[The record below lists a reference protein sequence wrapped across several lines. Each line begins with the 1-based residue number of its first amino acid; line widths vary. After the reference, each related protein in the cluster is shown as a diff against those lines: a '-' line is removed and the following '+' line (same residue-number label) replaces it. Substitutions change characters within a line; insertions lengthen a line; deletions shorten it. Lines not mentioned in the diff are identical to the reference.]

1 MASRVYIIP
10 LWLRL
15 WHWTN
20 AALMILLMASGFSL
34 HFSDPDLPLIRFDI
48 ARTIHNVS
56 GIALTVLYLAYLV
69 WNTVSGN
76 WRQYVPAASELASG
90 LNAQN
95 AYVASGIFKGAPP
108 PTVPTPEKKFNVLQ
122 QATYLLV
129 MYVAMPFLIVTGI
142 AFFFPELAPER
153 LFGMDGLLPLA
164 VAHYVIGV
172 LLSLF
177 LLGHIYMG
185 TMGTTA
191 LAGFKMMITGWH
203 DEHPGH
209 AGQPPDQ
216 TGAPPIPSTTGG
228 DRARH

>member
-20 AALMILLMASGFSL
+20 ATLMILLMASGFSL
-34 HFSDPDLPLIRFDI
+34 HFSDPALPLIRFDI

-56 GIALTVLYLAYLV
+56 GIALTVLYVAYLV

-76 WRQYVPAASELASG
+76 WRQYVPAASELVSG
-90 LNAQN
+90 LNEQN
-95 AYVASGIFKGAPP
+95 AYVALGIFKGAPP

-153 LFGMDGLLPLA
+153 LFGLDGLLPLA
-164 VAHYVIGV
+164 VAHYVIGF
-172 LLSLF
+172 LLTLF

-203 DEHPGH
+203 DEHSGL
-209 AGQPPDQ
+209 AGQPPDR

-228 DRARH
+228 DRTRH

>member
-1 MASRVYIIP
+1 MVERIYIIP

-20 AALMILLMASGFSL
+20 ATLMILLMASGFSL
-34 HFSDPDLPLIRFDI
+34 HFSDPGLPLIPFET
-48 ARTIHNVS
+48 ARTMHNIS
-56 GIALTVLYLAYLV
+56 GIALTVLYAAYLV
-69 WNTVSGN
+69 WNTASGN
-76 WRQYVPAASELASG
+76 WRQYVPAMKDLVSG

-95 AYVASGIFKGAPP
+95 AYVALGIFKGEPP
-108 PTVPTPEKKFNVLQ
+108 PTAPTPEKKFNVLQ

-142 AFFFPELAPER
+142 AFFFPEWAPEQ

-164 VAHYVIGV
+164 VAHYVIGF
-172 LLSLF
+172 LLTLF

-185 TMGTTA
+185 TMGTTP

-209 AGQPPDQ
+209 AGKPPDE
-216 TGAPPIPSTTGG
+216 TGTPAHPPADGG
-228 DRARH
+228 NRA